1 MKVQLKNDYI
11 MNCETGERK
20 PVVVKTDNPVNLKD
34 LVIGGLSICFG
45 LYCMIKSAYKNGC
58 KDYNEAEFNTLN
70 DLGLVKVRDD
80 GKREIG

>member
-11 MNCETGERK
+11 TNTETGETK
-20 PVVVKTDNPVNLKD
+20 NVVVHTDNPVNMKD

-58 KDYNEAEFNTLN
+58 KDYCVAEFKTLD
-70 DLGLVKVRDD
+70 DLGLLKKRNDE
-80 GKREIG
+80 KREVG